1 MKAPT
6 DFAARFH
13 VSRESV
19 AKLEAY
25 VDSLLTWQARIN
37 LIAPSTIPQIWERH
51 IADSLQVLAHIPP
64 ETKAIA
70 DLGSGAGLPGMV
82 LACCGDWA
90 VHFYESNLKKS
101 AFLMEALRVTGSK
114 GQVHSVRLETLHH
127 VKLPTVDIVT
137 ARALAPLP
145 QLLDYAEPFLK
156 TGARG
161 LFHKGR
167 ELETELTE
175 AHKYWRIQFKKHT
188 SPIDSE
194 SFLLEVKEATRAA
207 T

>member
-1 MKAPT
+1 MKSPAN
-6 DFAARFH
+6 FAERFL
-13 VSRESV
+13 VSRESME
-19 AKLEAY
+19 KLEAY
-25 VDSLLTWQARIN
+25 VALLIQWQAKIN
-37 LIAPSTIPQIWERH
+37 LVANSTIPQIWERH
-51 IADSLQVLAHIPP
+51 IADSLQVLAHLPP

-70 DLGSGAGLPGMV
+70 DLGSGAGLPGLV
-82 LACCGDWA
+82 LACCGDWT

-101 AFLMEALRVTGSK
+101 AFLMEALRVTQSK

-145 QLLDYAEPFLK
+145 LLLDYAEPFLSA
-156 TGARG
+156 GARG

-167 ELETELTE
+167 ELETELTD
-175 AHKYWRIQFKKHT
+175 AQKYWRIQFKKHT

-194 SFLLEVKEATRAA
+194 SFLLEVKEATRA
-207 T
+207 TT